1 MIRSTFVSH
10 FEKWLNLTQVKNFTC
25 FFKDNSIIVRLFEI
39 FFIPLSVIRCISYQ
53 EMKIIAQHHR
63 FSPSLYVMAL
73 STLRLAQ
80 STRVFS
86 NDFR

>member
-25 FFKDNSIIVRLFEI
+25 FFKDNSIIVRMFEI

-53 EMKIIAQHHR
+53 EMKIIVNDKQVNIFTKEDER
-63 FSPSLYVMAL
+63 
-73 STLRLAQ
+73 LR
-80 STRVFS
+80 
-86 NDFR
+86 

>member
-53 EMKIIAQHHR
+53 EMKIIVNDKQVNIFTKEDER
-63 FSPSLYVMAL
+63 
-73 STLRLAQ
+73 LR
-80 STRVFS
+80 
-86 NDFR
+86 

>member
-1 MIRSTFVSH
+1 MQPAYYQQDKELGQMIRSTFVSH

-53 EMKIIAQHHR
+53 EMKIIVNDKQVNIFTKEDER
-63 FSPSLYVMAL
+63 
-73 STLRLAQ
+73 LR
-80 STRVFS
+80 
-86 NDFR
+86 